1 MSKTEGRNT
10 PGGTPMETLGN
21 PLSDETGSKDSG
33 EGRPLHTKNS
43 QNMEIISSPFERRG
57 RVTRSPEKTFN
68 FSFEN
73 PNIEKIQNNMGATA
87 APQQAGITT
96 SYNYSE
102 TFVLES
108 CSSEKEQML
117 YKQWQ
122 KVTDEKNQQSI
133 IILNLQQQI
142 DELKKEM
149 MQLKQHKT
157 EANPSMKQNQNTKFN
172 VNNGKCQIEPPIMQ
186 NQNTNSNVNKHVE
199 YQTDE
204 EDLAKETEWIR
215 AKSRKNKKRRL
226 NNTPSPPQKPQKLD
240 QNTQPQ
246 KVETSVKKDK
256 KIPPPPP
263 IIVDDVKDYHA
274 FYDIIK
280 ASVSD
285 ESFITKLMN
294 QNKISI
300 NVNSGDAYRNVV
312 KTLSEGSF
320 IFHTYENKQER
331 PIRVMARNLH
341 HTCDPERI
349 KDELS
354 SKQYKIISVMN
365 KISWRKKKKLDMFV
379 LTFSCDENITKI
391 YKITSL
397 LGCKVEIQPLRKSKL
412 IPQCKRCQAYG
423 HTQKYCGKL
432 PRCVKCAG
440 HHLTGECDNP
450 QVHLKCVHCGQG
462 HPANYRGCIVAKEI
476 QKIKIQRMNKTQMYG
491 QANQYERLTK
501 QDNGQPFGRQLRTE
515 GVTYAEATRG
525 VVNKPQQKSIDV
537 AISQTLQDILMKLTK
552 FDERLQKLEDR
563 ALGAKPKSTQK

>member
-73 PNIEKIQNNMGATA
+73 PNIEQFQNNMGATA

-172 VNNGKCQIEPPIMQ
+172 VINGKCQIEPPIMQ

-256 KIPPPPP
+256 KNTSPTT
-263 IIVDDVKDYHA
+263 YH
-274 FYDIIK
+274 
-280 ASVSD
+280 S
-285 ESFITKLMN
+285 
-294 QNKISI
+294 
-300 NVNSGDAYRNVV
+300 R
-312 KTLSEGSF
+312 
-320 IFHTYENKQER
+320 
-331 PIRVMARNLH
+331 
-341 HTCDPERI
+341 
-349 KDELS
+349 
-354 SKQYKIISVMN
+354 
-365 KISWRKKKKLDMFV
+365 
-379 LTFSCDENITKI
+379 
-391 YKITSL
+391 
-397 LGCKVEIQPLRKSKL
+397 
-412 IPQCKRCQAYG
+412 
-423 HTQKYCGKL
+423 
-432 PRCVKCAG
+432 
-440 HHLTGECDNP
+440 
-450 QVHLKCVHCGQG
+450 
-462 HPANYRGCIVAKEI
+462 
-476 QKIKIQRMNKTQMYG
+476 
-491 QANQYERLTK
+491 
-501 QDNGQPFGRQLRTE
+501 
-515 GVTYAEATRG
+515 
-525 VVNKPQQKSIDV
+525 
-537 AISQTLQDILMKLTK
+537 
-552 FDERLQKLEDR
+552 
-563 ALGAKPKSTQK
+563 